1 MKLVDFCS
9 SRNIQTQTVGKYIE
23 RHPEIFTGHISKDG
37 KLIVLDEIAE
47 KILAEKYQAKP
58 IPISE
63 EETRL
68 LKKIEDSQNFIIH
81 LQQEIIQKD
90 KILLET
96 QNNLAVLEYKNQ
108 ELEELKEDNKKLGN
122 SVFDLEKQNQD
133 LLKELESV
141 KKEKERL
148 ENRNFFQRLFNK

>member
-37 KLIVLDEIAE
+37 KLIVLDETAE
-47 KILAEKYQAKP
+47 KILAERYQVKP
-58 IPISE
+58 IPVSE

-68 LKKIEDSQNFIIH
+68 LKKIEESQNFIIH

-96 QNNLAVLEYKNQ
+96 QNNLSLLEYKTQ
-108 ELEELKEDNKKLGN
+108 ELEEIKADSKKLET
-122 SVFDLEKQNQD
+122 SVFDLEKQNQE
-133 LLKELESV
+133 LKKELE
-141 KKEKERL
+141 RL
-148 ENRNFFQRLFNK
+148 KNRNLFERLFNK